1 MLFFYNLFLL
11 IYDFGIK
18 ISALGNEKAQQ
29 WVSGRRNIH
38 QRIKDACGLS
48 LSPIVWMH
56 CASLGEFEQGRG
68 LLERIKI
75 CYPNYR
81 ILLTFFSPSGYEI
94 RKNYTGADMIFY
106 LPLDGKKSSR
116 KFLNNV
122 NPTLALFIKYDSWF
136 YYLHELRERKIP
148 TLLISAMFT
157 PNLAFFGKGG
167 SFFRNML
174 DYYSHIFLQDLK
186 SKKLL
191 EEFNIKA
198 PLSVNGDTRF
208 DRVID
213 IASSPFTHPLFEK
226 FCSSG
231 DVLIAGSTW
240 KDDEKFLIELLKEC
254 PEIKL
259 VIAPHEINKQHID
272 ELKAQFSNSFL
283 LSDSMN
289 TEIHRHS
296 NVLIV
301 DTIGMLSKIY
311 RYATFCY
318 VGGGFNKSGIHNILE
333 PAVYGKTICFGKY
346 YGFSREA
353 ESLIKL
359 GAAFSF
365 NTKDALIA
373 YVKDLLGNKS
383 SICIKNVVAK
393 DFVEANKGAT
403 NKIINYLVENR
414 LLSNSIN

>member
-18 ISALGNEKAQQ
+18 VSALGYEKAQY
-29 WVSGRRNIH
+29 WVRGRRNIH
-38 QRIKDACGLS
+38 QRIKEACASS

-56 CASLGEFEQGRG
+56 CASLGEFEQGRE

-75 CYPNYR
+75 NFPKYR

-94 RKNYTGADMIFY
+94 RKNYNGANMIFY
-106 LPLDGKKSSR
+106 LPLDGKKTASE
-116 KFLNNV
+116 FLNNV

-136 YYLHELRERKIP
+136 YYLHELKQRGIP

-157 PNLAFFGKGG
+157 PNLAFFGIGG
-167 SFFRNML
+167 SFFRKML
-174 DYYSHIFLQDLK
+174 NNYSHIFLQDLK

-191 EEFNIKA
+191 EEFSIKA

-213 IASSPFTHPLFEK
+213 IASSTFTHPVFEK

-240 KDDEKFLIELLKEC
+240 KEDEKFLVHLLKEC

-259 VIAPHEINKQHID
+259 VIAPHEINKQHVN
-272 ELKAQFSNSFL
+272 ELKTQFSNSFV
-283 LSDSMN
+283 LSESIN
-289 TEIHRHS
+289 KEIHAS
-296 NVLIV
+296 ANVMIV

-311 RYATFCY
+311 RYATLCY

-333 PAVYGKTICFGKY
+333 AAVYGKTICFGKY

-365 NTKDALIA
+365 NCKDDLIA
-373 YVKDLLGNKS
+373 HVKNLLSNKS
-383 SICIKNVVAK
+383 SLSIKNAAAK
-393 DFVEANKGAT
+393 DFVLENKGAT
-403 NKIINYLVENR
+403 NKIIHYLVENR
-414 LLSNSIN
+414 QLSNSIN